1 MNLALKCWLLP
12 TLQNMSNFL
21 LNDKII
27 FLSLQL
33 YFVFVR
39 ICLAYKCVTPF
50 FLKPWKCGP
59 NLFDGTSNPTP
70 LRQHD
75 IWKALCCRDWYH
87 ELKVRIKVVG
97 SLFSWKFH
105 ELGTKTIFCLIS
117 FYCSADGGATKV
129 VQALW
134 KECLLGC
141 CIQYSVLYPRNITKI
156 GIDSKRL
163 TIVLKN
169 SCMIRSC

>member
-59 NLFDGTSNPTP
+59 NLSDGTSNPTP
-70 LRQHD
+70 QQQHD

-134 KECLLGC
+134 KECSLSC
-141 CIQYSVLYPRNITKI
+141 CILP
-156 GIDSKRL
+156 
-163 TIVLKN
+163 
-169 SCMIRSC
+169 